1 MLVLAIHTAGP
12 ACDIALL
19 RDTDLLGEQREAMAR
34 GQDARLPGLVEN
46 LLNDAKVELAQID
59 RFAVIT
65 GPGSFT
71 GIRVGVAFARGLALA
86 VDKPCIGVTSMEAA
100 LPGGQQG
107 SAMVV
112 LPAQKRPPDVTF
124 WTQTFRTG
132 SATGLPRETRVEDL
146 LDLLRERPHMLY
158 GEVPALEPFFDPGLI
173 HAAMPTARHAARVAM
188 TLDPEE
194 RPAHPT
200 YVRAPDAAL
209 PKVRPEA

>member
-12 ACDIALL
+12 ACDIALM
-19 RDTDLLGEQREAMAR
+19 RGADLLGEQREAMVR
-34 GQDARLPGLVEN
+34 GQDARLPGLVET
-46 LLNDAKVELAQID
+46 LLSDANVRLAQID
-59 RFAVIT
+59 LFAVIT

-86 VDKPCIGVTSMEAA
+86 VEKPCVGVTSMEAA
-100 LPGGQQG
+100 LPDGQQG
-107 SAMVV
+107 SAIVA

-132 SATGLPRETRVEDL
+132 TATGLPRETRLEALTGL
-146 LDLLRERPHMLY
+146 LSDRPHMLY
-158 GEVPALEPFFDPGLI
+158 GEVLPLTPFFDPALI
-173 HAAMPTARHAARVAM
+173 HAAVPTARGAARVAM
-188 TLDPEE
+188 GLDPEE

-209 PKVRPEA
+209 PKTKPGS